1 MGSVEPLGE
10 QDPALW
16 EVVASGFL
24 STSRLVA
31 SDLTM
36 MVDILATNQDMTLSA
51 LSGAQAALEQLR
63 KLLAGGNAGQ
73 LREHLQP
80 LQQRRLSFQD
90 RRGFMHGA

>member
-1 MGSVEPLGE
+1 L
-10 QDPALW
+10 A
-16 EVVASGFL
+16 
-24 STSRLVA
+24 A

-63 KLLAGGNAGQ
+63 KLLADGSTGQ